1 MGAEKRLVSRGF
13 VDRLTYQ
20 EDLKTGTTSRLLSLR
35 TFAAFAIVANSHHPG
50 QFEKHWQILAGI
62 GL

>member
-1 MGAEKRLVSRGF
+1 MGNAVNAANPGP
-13 VDRLTYQ
+13 
-20 EDLKTGTTSRLLSLR
+20 LSLR
-35 TFAAFAIVANSHHPG
+35 TFVAFAIVANSHHPG